1 MGAKRL
7 MSHVKHETTPTE
19 TEKAITTAEQENSEL
34 KDKIENLES
43 IIQKIYHKVFRE
55 KIF

>member
-19 TEKAITTAEQENSEL
+19 TEKAITTVEQENSEL
-34 KDKIENLES
+34 KDKIENLEV

>member
-1 MGAKRL
+1 

-19 TEKAITTAEQENSEL
+19 TEKAITTVEKENSEL
-34 KDKIENLES
+34 KGRIENLEA

-55 KIF
+55 KLF